1 MYTIEYYMALEK
13 EGTLPSARTWMNS
26 EDTMLSEI
34 SQPLEDMSCTFIE
47 REENCD
53 FQGLEVD
60 RKSLFHKYS
69 FLFKRKLI
77 PNALLHGWG

>member
-26 EDTMLSEI
+26 EDTTLSEI
-34 SQPLEDMSCTFIE
+34 SHPLEDISHTFIE
-47 REENCD
+47 REETCD

-69 FLFKRKLI
+69 FLCKRKLI
-77 PNALLHGWG
+77 PTALLHGWG